1 MKGHEFQFLIGN
13 QVWSNNTLKKLSLLE
28 QEGNIPGGLAGL
40 WPLQ

>member
-28 QEGNIPGGLAGL
+28 QECKFQGG
-40 WPLQ
+40 